1 MDVLA
6 QCQFL
11 IGLTRQLKQLIQYC
25 GTTTVAAPRVLY
37 GEATG
42 GNSYLVG
49 PDAYARLLFADLYP
63 GADPSTPANQLI
75 IANIIQALNQLLR
88 P

>member
-11 IGLTRQLKQLIQYC
+11 LGMTRQLKQLIQYC
-25 GTTTVAAPRVLY
+25 GTTTIAVNRSLF
-37 GEATG
+37 GGATG

-49 PDAYARLLFADLYP
+49 PAAYAQLLFADLYP
-63 GADPSTPANQLI
+63 GADPSQPANQLI
-75 IANIIQALNQLLR
+75 IANIIQALNQLVS

>member
-25 GTTTVAAPRVLY
+25 GSTTVAVNRPLY
-37 GEATG
+37 GGATG

-49 PDAYARLLFADLYP
+49 PDAYAQLLFADLYP
-63 GADPSTPANQLI
+63 GANPNTPENRLI
-75 IANIIQALNQLLR
+75 IANIIQALNQLLS